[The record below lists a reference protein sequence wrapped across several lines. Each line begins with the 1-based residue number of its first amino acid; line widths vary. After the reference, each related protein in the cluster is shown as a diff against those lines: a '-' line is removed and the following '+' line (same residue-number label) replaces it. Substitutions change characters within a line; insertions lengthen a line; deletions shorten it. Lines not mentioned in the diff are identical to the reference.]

1 MTVTSQAP
9 ERRSGL
15 GRVAAAWRSG
25 PLSVPGFRLLTA
37 GQFTST
43 IGDYCSAVALPWLVL
58 SGGGSAA
65 SLGIVL
71 ACYGIPRALLM
82 VPAGSLA
89 DRFGPRRVMLG
100 SDFARCLL
108 TAVFAVLAAAHES
121 SLLAVAPVAAL
132 LGAFSALFLPA
143 SMAMM
148 PSLVE
153 SSRLTSANAVYTG
166 FVQAGSMLGPVLGG
180 VLVAVT
186 GPSTAFA
193 ADAGSYLVSAVTLGF
208 ISASA
213 TVADGAAAPV
223 ADAVAEPAGAAGDSG
238 AGSVWGLLRQSR
250 VLQIVLVV
258 VLSANF
264 ALVGT
269 TEVALPA
276 LAHARFGADGYGA
289 VLTCVAVASILG
301 ALIVGRVGDRFR
313 PAVLIAAAFVV
324 AAAAI
329 AAAPF
334 IGGLPG
340 LTAGMAV
347 FGLGIGFDNVVSVTL
362 IQRWAPPD
370 MLGRVWGL
378 LMLASVG
385 SFSVATFVAG
395 LLVRHLGP
403 TPIFPISGGLLAL
416 SMGYGLTRREFR
428 DFGTVPE
435 PGPAPGPAPA
445 DA

>member
-1 MTVTSQAP
+1 MTVTSP
-9 ERRSGL
+9 LPGRRSGL
-15 GRVAAAWRSG
+15 GRAAAAWRSG

-43 IGDYCSAVALPWLVL
+43 IGDYCYAVALPWLVL

-108 TAVFAVLAAAHES
+108 TAVFAVLAAAHVS

-166 FVQAGSMLGPVLGG
+166 FVQVGSMLGPVLGG

-193 ADAGSYLVSAVTLGF
+193 VDAGSYLVSAVTLGF
-208 ISASA
+208 ISAPA
-213 TVADGAAAPV
+213 RTARGGAGAPV
-223 ADAVAEPAGAAGDSG
+223 ADAAAEPAAPAGDSG

-276 LAHARFGADGYGA
+276 LAHARFGAGGYGA

-301 ALIVGRVGDRFR
+301 ALIVGRVGYRFR
-313 PAVLIAAAFVV
+313 PAVLIAVAFVV

-334 IGGLPG
+334 TGGLPG
-340 LTAGMAV
+340 LTAGMAM

-362 IQRWAPPD
+362 IQRWAPPA

-385 SFSVATFVAG
+385 SFPVATFVAG

-416 SMGYGLTRREFR
+416 SMGYGLTQREFR
-428 DFGTVPE
+428 DFGSVPE
-435 PGPAPGPAPA
+435 PGPAPA